1 MVGVV
6 FDHVTSFSNSL
17 DFIIMQFASIS
28 ARLDA
33 QEVRLACLKGDFNLD
48 DDNQVDVLQPNAPR
62 EEVEATF
69 GVEVIL
75 PPLQPA
81 FMPVE
86 V

>member
-33 QEVRLACLKGDFNLD
+33 QEVRLACLEGDFNLD
-48 DDNQVDVLQPNAPR
+48 DDDQLMCSNLMHPGRRRRQLSALR
-62 EEVEATF
+62 
-69 GVEVIL
+69 
-75 PPLQPA
+75 
-81 FMPVE
+81 
-86 V
+86 